1 MGLVVSTLRQGE
13 IATILV
19 DSPPVNALGFAVR
32 DGIASALAALERDE
46 AVEVVILRCAGRTF
60 FAGADIT
67 EFGKPMREPDL
78 RRVIE
83 HIEAFPKPIIAAIH
97 GTALGGGLEIALGC
111 HYRIAVASAQF
122 GLPEV
127 KLGILPGAGGTQR
140 LPRLMGLKPALE
152 VMVSGDFFGADR
164 ALATGVI
171 DRIVPE
177 LDDAPLAFARSIAA
191 VRPLPIVSRY
201 DEKLREAKAVPSLF
215 DDFAASV
222 ARKTRGFPAPARIID
237 CVKAAVTLD
246 FAGGMKREREGLI
259 ELMASPESIA
269 QRYFFFAE
277 REAAKI
283 PDIAAD
289 TPVQKITRA
298 AVIGAGTMGGG
309 IAMNCANAGIPV
321 TLIETTQDA
330 LDRGLQIIRGNYEA
344 TARRGGLTAE
354 EVETRV
360 GLITGSLKLE
370 DIASADIVTE
380 AVFEEMGI
388 KKELFAKLDAFAR
401 PDAILA
407 SNTSTLDVNEIASA
421 TAKPERV
428 LGMHYFS
435 PANVMKLVE
444 VVRGGKTSKSAVAS
458 AFAISRRLKKVPVQT
473 GVCYGFVGNRMLH
486 RRTHESE
493 MLLLEGAAPAEID
506 KAIFDFGF
514 PMGPCAMGDLAGLD
528 VGYRIRRGLGVV
540 EKNIADRLVEA
551 GRMGQ
556 KTNAGYYHYE
566 PGSRAPL
573 PDPAVDALIDEV
585 ARERGIN
592 RRHIPGDEILERLLY
607 PMINEGARILEEGI
621 ALRASDVDVVWVYG
635 YGWPVYR
642 GGPMYWADSIGLQK
656 IRDRLAALY
665 DETGREHWKPAA
677 LIEQLAAEGG
687 RFAGW
692 KPG

>member
-1 MGLVVSTLRQGE
+1 MSSVVTTQRSGG

-19 DSPPVNALGFAVR
+19 DSPPVNALGFVVR
-32 DGIASALAALERDE
+32 DGIAQAVAALAADDTVE
-46 AVEVVILRCAGRTF
+46 AIVLRCAGRTF

-78 RRVIE
+78 RAVIDR
-83 HIEAFPKPIIAAIH
+83 IEACPKPVVAAIH

-111 HYRIAVASAQF
+111 HYRVALGSAQF

-140 LPRLMGLKPALE
+140 LPRLMGIKPALE
-152 VMVSGDFFGADR
+152 IMVSGDFFKADR

-177 LDDAPLAFARSIAA
+177 LDEAPIAFAREIAA
-191 VRPLPIVSRY
+191 IRPLPVVAQRS
-201 DEKLREAKAVPSLF
+201 DKLDEAKAVPSLF
-215 DDFAASV
+215 DDFAASI
-222 ARKTRGFPAPARIID
+222 ARKSHGFPAPARIID

-246 FAGGMKREREGLI
+246 FASGMQREREALL
-259 ELMASPESIA
+259 ELMASSESLA

-289 TPVQKITRA
+289 TPIRPIERA

-309 IAMNCANAGIPV
+309 IAMNYANAGIPV
-321 TLIETTQDA
+321 TLIETSQEA
-330 LDRGLQIIRGNYEA
+330 LDRGLKIIRGNYEA
-344 TARRGGLTAE
+344 TARRGGFTAE
-354 EVETRV
+354 EVEKRV
-360 GLITGSLKLE
+360 GLITGSLQLE
-370 DIASADIVTE
+370 DVATADIVTE

-388 KKELFAKLDAFAR
+388 KKALFATLDRFAQ

-421 TAKPERV
+421 TTRPERV
-428 LGMHYFS
+428 VGMHYFS

-444 VVRGGKTSKSAVAS
+444 VVRGSKSSKEAVAS
-458 AFAISRRLKKVPVQT
+458 AFAVSRRLKKVPVQT

-486 RRTHESE
+486 RRTYESE
-493 MLLLEGAAPAEID
+493 MLLLEGASPADLD
-506 KAIFDFGF
+506 KAVFDFGF

-556 KTNAGYYHYE
+556 KSNAGYFRYE
-566 PGSRAPL
+566 PGSRAPI

-585 ARERGIN
+585 ARERGVN
-592 RRHIPGDEILERLLY
+592 RRHIPGEEILERLLY
-607 PMINEGARILEEGI
+607 PMVNEGARILEEGI
-621 ALRASDVDVVWVYG
+621 ALRASDVDVIWVYG

-642 GGPMYWADSIGLQK
+642 GGPMHWADSIGLPK

-677 LIEQLAAEGG
+677 LIEELAAKGG
-687 RFAGW
+687 TFAGW
-692 KPG
+692 KR

>member
-1 MGLVVSTLRQGE
+1 MSSVVTTQRSGG

-19 DSPPVNALGFAVR
+19 DSPPVNALGFVVR
-32 DGIASALAALERDE
+32 DGIAQAVAALAADDTVE
-46 AVEVVILRCAGRTF
+46 AIVLRCAGRTF

-78 RRVIE
+78 RAVIDR
-83 HIEAFPKPIIAAIH
+83 IEACPKPVVAAIH

-111 HYRIAVASAQF
+111 HYRVALGSAQF

-140 LPRLMGLKPALE
+140 LPRLMGIKAALE
-152 VMVSGDFFGADR
+152 IMVSGDFFKADR

-177 LDDAPLAFARSIAA
+177 LDEAPIAFAREIAA
-191 VRPLPIVSRY
+191 IRPLPVVAQRS
-201 DEKLREAKAVPSLF
+201 DKLDEAKAVPSLF
-215 DDFAASV
+215 DDFAASI
-222 ARKTRGFPAPARIID
+222 ARKSRGFPAPARIID

-246 FAGGMKREREGLI
+246 FASGMQREREALL
-259 ELMASPESIA
+259 ELMASSESLA

-289 TPVQKITRA
+289 TPIRPIERA

-309 IAMNCANAGIPV
+309 IAMNYANAGIPV
-321 TLIETTQDA
+321 TLIETSQEA
-330 LDRGLQIIRGNYEA
+330 LDRGLKIIRGNYEA
-344 TARRGGLTAE
+344 TARRGGFTAE
-354 EVETRV
+354 EVEKRV
-360 GLITGSLKLE
+360 GLITGSLQLE
-370 DIASADIVTE
+370 DVATADIVTE

-388 KKELFAKLDAFAR
+388 KKALFATLDRFAQ

-421 TAKPERV
+421 TTRPERV
-428 LGMHYFS
+428 VGMHYFS

-444 VVRGGKTSKSAVAS
+444 VVRGSKSSKEAVAS
-458 AFAISRRLKKVPVQT
+458 AFAVSRRLKKVPVQT

-486 RRTHESE
+486 RRTYESE
-493 MLLLEGAAPAEID
+493 MLLLEGASPADLD
-506 KAIFDFGF
+506 KAVFDFGF

-556 KTNAGYYHYE
+556 KSNAGYFRYE
-566 PGSRAPL
+566 PGSRAPI

-585 ARERGIN
+585 ARERGVN
-592 RRHIPGDEILERLLY
+592 RRHIPGEEILERLLY
-607 PMINEGARILEEGI
+607 PMVNEGARILEEGI
-621 ALRASDVDVVWVYG
+621 ALRASDVDVIWVYG

-642 GGPMYWADSIGLQK
+642 GGPMHWADSIGLPK

-677 LIEQLAAEGG
+677 LIEELAAKGG
-687 RFAGW
+687 TFAGW
-692 KPG
+692 KR

>member
-1 MGLVVSTLRQGE
+1 MGSVVSTLRHGN

-19 DSPPVNALGFAVR
+19 EYPPVNALGFAVR
-32 DGIASALAALERDE
+32 DGLVTALAALEHDE
-46 AVEVVILRCAGRTF
+46 TVAAVVLRCAGRTF

-78 RRVIE
+78 RAVIE
-83 HIEAFPKPIIAAIH
+83 RIEAFPKPVVAAIH
-97 GTALGGGLEIALGC
+97 GTALGGGLEVALGC
-111 HYRIAVASAQF
+111 HYRLALASAQF

-152 VMVSGDFFGADR
+152 IMVSGDFFNAER

-171 DRIVPE
+171 DRIVAE
-177 LDDAPLAFARSIAA
+177 LDAAPLAFARDIAA
-191 VRPLPIVSRY
+191 IRPLPIVSER
-201 DEKLREAKAVPSLF
+201 DEKLQEAKAVPGLF

-222 ARKTRGFPAPARIID
+222 ARKTRGFPAPAEIID

-246 FAGGMKREREGLI
+246 FAAGMRREREGI
-259 ELMASPESIA
+259 IRLMASQESIA

-289 TPVQKITRA
+289 TPIHKIARA

-309 IAMNCANAGIPV
+309 IAMNYANAGIPV
-321 TLIETTQDA
+321 TLIETNEEA
-330 LDRGLQIIRGNYEA
+330 LERGLKIIRGNYEA
-344 TARRGGLTAE
+344 TARRGGLSAD

-360 GLITGSLKLE
+360 GLITGSLSLE
-370 DIASADIVTE
+370 DVAGADIVTE

-388 KKELFAKLDAFAR
+388 KKTLFATLDRFAK

-407 SNTSTLDVNEIASA
+407 SNTSTLDVNEIAGA
-421 TAKPERV
+421 TTRPERV

-444 VVRGGKTSKSAVAS
+444 VVRGSVTSKSAVAS
-458 AFAISRRLKKVPVQT
+458 AFAIARKLKKVPVQT

-486 RRTHESE
+486 RRTYESE
-493 MLLLEGAAPAEID
+493 VLLLEGAAPAEID
-506 KAIFDFGF
+506 KAVFDFGF

-528 VGYRIRRGLGVV
+528 VGYRIRRGLGVID
-540 EKNIADRLVEA
+540 KNIADRLVEL
-551 GRMGQ
+551 GRNGQ
-556 KTNAGYYHYE
+556 KTNAGYYRYE
-566 PGSRAPL
+566 PGNRTPQ
-573 PDPAVDALIDEV
+573 PDPVVDALIDQV
-585 ARERGIN
+585 AQERGIN
-592 RRHIPGDEILERLLY
+592 RRPIEGDEILERLLY
-607 PMINEGARILEEGI
+607 PMVNEGARILEEGI
-621 ALRASDVDVVWVYG
+621 ALRASDIDVIWIYG

-642 GGPMYWADSIGLQK
+642 GGPMHWADSIGLK
-656 IRDRLAALY
+656 KLRDRLARLH
-665 DETGREHWKPAA
+665 DQTGKEHWKPAA
-677 LIEQLAAEGG
+677 LIEELAAKGAS
-687 RFAGW
+687 FAGW
-692 KPG
+692 KRS

>member
-1 MGLVVSTLRQGE
+1 MGSVVTTQRSGG

-32 DGIASALAALERDE
+32 DGIAEAVAALAADD
-46 AVEVVILRCAGRTF
+46 AVEAIVLRCAGRTF

-78 RRVIE
+78 RAVIDR
-83 HIEAFPKPIIAAIH
+83 IEACPKPVVAAIH

-111 HYRIAVASAQF
+111 HYRVALASAQF

-140 LPRLMGLKPALE
+140 LPRLMGIKAALE
-152 VMVSGDFFGADR
+152 IMVSGDFFKADR
-164 ALATGVI
+164 ALGTGVI
-171 DRIVPE
+171 DRIVAE
-177 LDDAPLAFARSIAA
+177 LDEAPIAFAREIAA
-191 VRPLPIVSRY
+191 TRPLPIVSQRN
-201 DEKLREAKAVPSLF
+201 EKLDEAKAVPSLF
-215 DDFAASV
+215 DDFAASI
-222 ARKTRGFPAPARIID
+222 ARKSRGFPAPARIID
-237 CVKAAVTLD
+237 SVKAAVTLD
-246 FAGGMKREREGLI
+246 FAGGMAREREGLL
-259 ELMASPESIA
+259 ELMASAESVA

-283 PDIAAD
+283 PDIPAD
-289 TPVQKITRA
+289 TPIHKIERA

-309 IAMNCANAGIPV
+309 IAMNYANAGIPV
-321 TLIETTQDA
+321 TLIETAQEA
-330 LDRGLQIIRGNYEA
+330 LDRGLKIIRGNYEA

-354 EVETRV
+354 EVEKRV

-370 DIASADIVTE
+370 DVATADIVTE

-388 KKELFAKLDAFAR
+388 KKELFATLDRFAK

-407 SNTSTLDVNEIASA
+407 SNTSTLDVNEIAGA
-421 TAKPERV
+421 TTRPERV
-428 LGMHYFS
+428 VGMHYFS

-444 VVRGGKTSKSAVAS
+444 VVRGSKSSKAAVAS
-458 AFAISRRLKKVPVQT
+458 AFAVSRRLKKVPVQT

-486 RRTHESE
+486 RRTYESE

-506 KAIFDFGF
+506 KAVFDFGF

-556 KTNAGYYHYE
+556 KTSAGYYRYE
-566 PGSRAPL
+566 PGSRAPI
-573 PDPAVDALIDEV
+573 PDPEVDALIDAI
-585 ARERGIN
+585 ARERGVN
-592 RRHIPGDEILERLLY
+592 RRHIPGEEILERLLY
-607 PMINEGARILEEGI
+607 PMVNEGARILEEGI
-621 ALRASDVDVVWVYG
+621 ALRASDVDVIWVYG

-642 GGPMYWADSIGLQK
+642 GGPMHWADGIGLKK

-677 LIEQLAAEGG
+677 LIEELAAKGG
-687 RFAGW
+687 SFAGW
-692 KPG
+692 KR

>member
-1 MGLVVSTLRQGE
+1 MGSVVTTQRQGG

-32 DGIASALAALERDE
+32 DGIAEAVAELAADDTVE
-46 AVEVVILRCAGRTF
+46 AIVLRCAGRTF

-78 RRVIE
+78 RTVIDR
-83 HIEAFPKPIIAAIH
+83 IEACPKPVVAAIH

-111 HYRIAVASAQF
+111 HYRVALASAQF

-140 LPRLMGLKPALE
+140 LPRLMGIKPALE
-152 VMVSGDFFGADR
+152 IMVSGDFFKADR

-171 DRIVPE
+171 DRVLPE
-177 LDDAPLAFARSIAA
+177 IDEAPIAFAREIAA
-191 VRPLPIVSRY
+191 IRPLPVVAQRS
-201 DEKLREAKAVPSLF
+201 DKLDEAKAVPSLF
-215 DDFAASV
+215 DDFAASI
-222 ARKTRGFPAPARIID
+222 ARKSRGFPAPSRIID

-246 FAGGMKREREGLI
+246 FASGMQREREALL
-259 ELMASPESIA
+259 ELMASAESIA

-283 PDIAAD
+283 PDIASD
-289 TPVQKITRA
+289 SPIRPIERA

-309 IAMNCANAGIPV
+309 IAMNYANAGIPV
-321 TLIETTQDA
+321 TLIETSQEA
-330 LDRGLQIIRGNYEA
+330 LDRGLKIIRGNYEA
-344 TARRGGLTAE
+344 TARRGGFTAE
-354 EVETRV
+354 EVEKRV

-370 DIASADIVTE
+370 DVATADIVTE

-388 KKELFAKLDAFAR
+388 KKQLFATLDRFAK

-421 TAKPERV
+421 TTRPERV
-428 LGMHYFS
+428 VGMHYFS

-444 VVRGGKTSKSAVAS
+444 VVRGSKSSKTAVAS
-458 AFAISRRLKKVPVQT
+458 AFAVSRRLKKVPVQT

-486 RRTHESE
+486 RRTYESE
-493 MLLLEGAAPAEID
+493 MLLIEGASPADLD
-506 KAIFDFGF
+506 KAVFDFGF

-556 KTNAGYYHYE
+556 KSNAGYYRYE
-566 PGSRAPL
+566 PGSRAPI

-585 ARERGIN
+585 ARERGVN
-592 RRHIPGDEILERLLY
+592 RRHIPGEEILERLLY
-607 PMINEGARILEEGI
+607 PMVNEGARILEEGI
-621 ALRASDVDVVWVYG
+621 ALRASDVDVIWVYG

-642 GGPMYWADSIGLQK
+642 GGPMHWADSIGLQK

-665 DETGREHWKPAA
+665 DETGRDHWKPAA
-677 LIEQLAAEGG
+677 LIEELAAKGG
-687 RFAGW
+687 TFAGW
-692 KPG
+692 KR